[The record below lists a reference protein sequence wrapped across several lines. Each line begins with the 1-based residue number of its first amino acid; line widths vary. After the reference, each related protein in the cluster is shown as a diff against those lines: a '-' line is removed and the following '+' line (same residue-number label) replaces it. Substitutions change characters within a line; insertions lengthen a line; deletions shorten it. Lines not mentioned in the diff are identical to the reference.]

1 MLGLS
6 LFLLLMLFRTPVRE
20 EESPT
25 FGVGLFTSF
34 SLIYLILHKKLRG
47 ISLVIL
53 DHVKLTILTILPSC
67 SAPDNHKS
75 ILCFFVLPVRT
86 FYIIDPFNM

>member
-1 MLGLS
+1 MLVLS
-6 LFLLLMLFRTPVRE
+6 LFLLLMHFRTPVHE
-20 EESPT
+20 AESST

-34 SLIYLILHKKLRG
+34 SLIYLILHKRLRG

-67 SAPDNHKS
+67 SASDNHKS
-75 ILCFFVLPVRT
+75 ILFLFGH
-86 FYIIDPFNM
+86 FI